1 MLQKW
6 NNTLLSRKALGE
18 LPKVERFVAGKKL
31 REIFNEGKL
40 YQESEG
46 KMYSAHLEP
55 SYTPAEIA
63 NDLSIFYSTV
73 SKAIKKFVGKS

>member
-1 MLQKW
+1 LLQKW

-18 LPKVERFVAGKKL
+18 LPRVERFVAGKKL

-46 KMYSAHLEP
+46 KMYSAHIEP
-55 SYTPAEIA
+55 SSTPAEIA
-63 NDLSIFYSTV
+63 NDLGVHYSTV
-73 SKAIKKFVGKS
+73 SKAIKRFIGKS

>member
-1 MLQKW
+1 M
-6 NNTLLSRKALGE
+6 LSRKALGE
-18 LPKVERFVAGKKL
+18 LPRVERFVAGKKL

-55 SYTPAEIA
+55 GYTPAEIA
-63 NDLSIFYSTV
+63 NDLSIHYSTV
-73 SKAIKKFVGKS
+73 SKAIKRFIGKS

>member
-18 LPKVERFVAGKKL
+18 LPRVERFVAGKKL

-55 SYTPAEIA
+55 G
-63 NDLSIFYSTV
+63 ST
-73 SKAIKKFVGKS
+73 

>member
-1 MLQKW
+1 M
-6 NNTLLSRKALGE
+6 
-18 LPKVERFVAGKKL
+18 AGKKL

-55 SYTPAEIA
+55 SSTPAEIA
-63 NDLSIFYSTV
+63 NDLGVHYSTV
-73 SKAIKKFVGKS
+73 SKAIKVYRKELEMIKFKNRNLT

>member
-1 MLQKW
+1 LLQKW

-18 LPKVERFVAGKKL
+18 LPRVERFVAGKKL

-46 KMYSAHLEP
+46 KMYSAHIKH

-63 NDLSIFYSTV
+63 NDLGIYYSTV
-73 SKAIKKFVGKS
+73 SKAIKRFIGKS

>member
-1 MLQKW
+1 
-6 NNTLLSRKALGE
+6 LLSRKALGE

-63 NDLSIFYSTV
+63 NDLGVHYSTV
-73 SKAIKKFVGKS
+73 SKAIKRFIGKS

>member
-1 MLQKW
+1 
-6 NNTLLSRKALGE
+6 LLSRKALGE